1 MKNLTELAT
10 FFKERDNKDFFGIQ
24 TAEVISINPIV
35 MKLSEKVFL
44 SKEYEN
50 LKIAEG
56 LTVSQVGDELIVIP
70 TLKGDLWYAIA
81 KLGVF

>member
-44 SKEYEN
+44 SNEYEN

-56 LTVSQVGDELIVIP
+56 LTASQVGDELIVIP
-70 TLKGDLWYAIA
+70 TLKGDLWYAVA